1 MSNNNKKMEF
11 SKKILIVAAII
22 NIIVIAFTFLMIW
35 VTKDV
40 SPLIYLIPSV
50 ATEVATGTGFYYWK
64 ARLENSIKLRKEYGL
79 SREEIEEV
87 RADVKD
93 VSNI

>member
-1 MSNNNKKMEF
+1 MKDSNKKMEF

-22 NIIVIAFTFLMIW
+22 NIAVIAFTCFMVWI
-35 VTKDV
+35 TKDI

-50 ATEVATGTGFYYWK
+50 AAEAATGTGFYYWK

-79 SREEIEEV
+79 TNEEMTEAKIMAE
-87 RADVKD
+87 DN
-93 VSNI
+93 SII